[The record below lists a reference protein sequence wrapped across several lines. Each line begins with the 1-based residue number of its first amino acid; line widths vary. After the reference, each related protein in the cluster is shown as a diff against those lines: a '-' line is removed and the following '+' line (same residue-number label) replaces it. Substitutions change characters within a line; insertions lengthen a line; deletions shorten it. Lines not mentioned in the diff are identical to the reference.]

1 MKDKTNLQN
10 GLIERL
16 FKLRERN
23 TDFKTEVLAGATTFI
38 TLAYII
44 FVNPQILSE
53 AGIPKEAAIAA
64 TIWSSAIATTLMA
77 LLANYPIAVAPGMGL
92 NAFFTYT
99 VVKQFGLHWTV
110 ALGAVFFSG
119 VVFLVLTVTK
129 IRSWIIEAVP
139 PSLRSAI
146 PVGIGLFIA
155 FIGLINAGIV
165 VKSDATL
172 VAFGHILNPQ
182 TLLSVFGLIL
192 AAVLISRGVRGALI
206 ISILTTTSGINWA
219 WGLFLTHW
227 LNYYQAELKRYTG

>member
-1 MKDKTNLQN
+1 ML
-10 GLIERL
+10 
-16 FKLRERN
+16 
-23 TDFKTEVLAGATTFI
+23 
-38 TLAYII
+38 
-44 FVNPQILSE
+44 
-53 AGIPKEAAIAA
+53 
-64 TIWSSAIATTLMA
+64 
-77 LLANYPIAVAPGMGL
+77 
-92 NAFFTYT
+92 FFTYT

-172 VAFGHILNPQ
+172 VAFGHILKPE
-182 TLLSVFGLIL
+182 TLLSIFGLIL
-192 AAVLISRGVRGALI
+192 AAVLIYRGVRGALI